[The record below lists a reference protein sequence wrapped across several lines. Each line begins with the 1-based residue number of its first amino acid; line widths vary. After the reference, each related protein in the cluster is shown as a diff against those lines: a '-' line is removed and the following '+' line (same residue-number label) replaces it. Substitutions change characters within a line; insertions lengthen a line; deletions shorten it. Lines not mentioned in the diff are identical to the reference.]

1 MTAALRRSARRL
13 AFAAVAAAAV
23 GPAVA
28 QPISAAFAQ
37 RWMAPDEPLELR
49 VDADTAAQ
57 LAELRF
63 FAGPSDVTALLRR
76 PEPGR
81 VVIEPTPGG
90 WAAGEGEFVV
100 WRVANAQWEELLRV
114 PLRVRT
120 AAGFDTS
127 QARPTAELQLQSRA
141 AEYRDDGQ
149 PASPRGTT
157 NDLAGRGGLA
167 WTGTRGDWRTEAQLN
182 LAGASFR
189 GGALRYSQLQERAPK
204 LDLAEWRIALARGD
218 HAMEAGHV
226 QWGNHPLLI
235 QGLSTRGL
243 AARTR
248 LAPWLDVG
256 VSALHGKPVAG
267 YDDLV
272 GLDESEQRS
281 HAVTLGAELIAD
293 RPGGL
298 RAELTWVDASQRAES
313 GFEVGEVGDAERSRG
328 LGLRLVGSSPAGRVR
343 GELAVARSRF
353 TNPFDPLLALG
364 DELQPVA
371 PVTAPA
377 HVADLQVELLRQAE
391 FGGHKLDLGVGIRH
405 ERAAPLYRS
414 IGAVVTGDQELTR
427 LQWRAALAG
436 AQLTWQLA
444 RREDNLDRI
453 ATVLANRTDESG
465 LTLNLPLPA
474 WFAAE
479 PGAATAWPTVSA
491 TWQNVHQRAINTPA
505 TEDSGIAATHR
516 PDQQNRSQQLNLGWS
531 LGPASLAYTLAR
543 SIQDNRQL
551 GRERADFRSLGH
563 QISASGPL
571 GDAWRANLAL
581 NRSRNL
587 AVETGLVTWT
597 TGGSFGLDWQASERI
612 AVAANV
618 AHNLGDDSDDRS
630 LARSTTAQLQTTWR
644 FDLPGPGA
652 KLLGQAHLRVARQ
665 GDTNRDRVF
674 GLASDWR
681 AWWVD
686 IGFSVALQ

>member
-1 MTAALRRSARRL
+1 MAGA
-13 AFAAVAAAAV
+13 
-23 GPAVA
+23 AVA
-28 QPISAAFAQ
+28 QPISAEFAQ
-37 RWMAPDEPLELR
+37 RWVAHDEPLELR
-49 VDADTAAQ
+49 VDADSALR

-63 FAGPSDVTALLRR
+63 FAGTSDVTALLRR
-76 PEPGR
+76 PEPAR
-81 VVIEPTPGG
+81 VVIEPAAGG

-100 WRVANAQWEELLRV
+100 WRVADEQWQELLRV

-120 AAGFDTS
+120 ATGFDTS
-127 QARPTAELQLQSRA
+127 QTSPTAELQLQSRA
-141 AEYRDDGQ
+141 AENRNDGQ
-149 PASPRGTT
+149 PVSPRGTA

-189 GGALRYSQLQERAPK
+189 GAALRYSQLQDRAPK
-204 LDLAEWRIALARGD
+204 LDLADWRFVLARGD
-218 HAMEAGHV
+218 HAIEAGHV
-226 QWGNHPLLI
+226 QWGSHPLLI
-235 QGLSTRGL
+235 QGLSTRGV
-243 AARTR
+243 AARAR
-248 LAPWLDVG
+248 LAPWLDIG
-256 VSALHGKPVAG
+256 ASALQGKPVTG

-272 GLDESEQRS
+272 GLNDSEQRS
-281 HAVTLGAELIAD
+281 DSVTLGVELIAD

-298 RAELTWVDASQRAES
+298 RAELTWVDASQRPER

-328 LGLRLVGSSPAGRVR
+328 LGLRLLGSSPEGRVR

-371 PVTAPA
+371 PVTALA

-391 FGGHKLDLGVGIRH
+391 VGRHKLDFGVGMRH

-414 IGAVVTGDQELTR
+414 IGAFVTADQALTR
-427 LQWRAALAG
+427 LQWRAAIAG

-444 RREDNLDRI
+444 RREDNLDGI
-453 ATVLANRTDESG
+453 ATVLANRTDENG

-479 PGAATAWPTVSA
+479 AGATSAWPTVAA
-491 TWQNVHQRAINTPA
+491 TWQDVHQRAINTPA

-516 PDQQNRSQQLNLGWS
+516 PDQKSRSQQLNLGWS

-543 SIQDNRQL
+543 SNQDNRQP
-551 GRERADFRSLGH
+551 GRERADFRNLGH
-563 QISASGPL
+563 QVSVSGPL

-587 AVETGLVTWT
+587 AAETGLVTWT
-597 TGGSFGLDWQASERI
+597 TGGSFGLDWQASERL
-612 AVAANV
+612 AVAANIS
-618 AHNLGDDSDDRS
+618 HNLGDDSDDRNV
-630 LARSTTAQLQTTWR
+630 ARSTTAQLQTNWR
-644 FDLPGPGA
+644 FDLPGPGP
-652 KLLGQAHLRVARQ
+652 KLPGQAYLRVARQ

-686 IGFSVALQ
+686 IGVSVALQ